1 MVNRDSPLLDSYIYI
16 IPNTSRVWSP
26 IIRVFFGS
34 ENVGFYTR
42 CPRCQPT
49 RWTRVASRWQS
60 AIQCTAPQCTA
71 ATCLSW
77 KWGPAAGQ
85 CYAKSQCYV
94 QDIYIYYIYYIYIYI
109 IYIYI
114 IYIYIYY
121 IYYIYIYIYVCIYN
135 YLYMYLYMGKGYLWV
150 IWYVHYLHMKF
161 HMQVGCPSVH
171 LQFSPTWFW

>member
-16 IPNTSRVWSP
+16 IPNTSRVWSL
-26 IIRVFFGS
+26 IIRVFFCS

-42 CPRCQPT
+42 RPRCQPT

-60 AIQCTAPQCTA
+60 AIRCTAPQCTA

-77 KWGPAAGQ
+77 EMRTGWSVLCKKPMLCSG
-85 CYAKSQCYV
+85 YLYLYLYIYMY
-94 QDIYIYYIYYIYIYI
+94 IYIILNIYI
-109 IYIYI
+109 IYIYMC
-114 IYIYIYY
+114 IYNYLYM
-121 IYYIYIYIYVCIYN
+121 CIYN

-150 IWYVHYLHMKF
+150 IWYVHYLHVKF

>member
-77 KWGPAAGQ
+77 KWGPAGWSVL
-85 CYAKSQCYV
+85 CKKPMLCSGYLY
-94 QDIYIYYIYYIYIYI
+94 ILYYIYILYIYYIIYILY
-109 IYIYI
+109 
-114 IYIYIYY
+114 
-121 IYYIYIYIYVCIYN
+121 YIYVCIYN